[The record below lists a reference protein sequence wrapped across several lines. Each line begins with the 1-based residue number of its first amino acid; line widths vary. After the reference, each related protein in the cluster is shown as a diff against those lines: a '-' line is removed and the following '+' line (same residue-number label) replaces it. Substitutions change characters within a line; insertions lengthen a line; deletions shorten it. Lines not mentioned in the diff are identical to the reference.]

1 MGRFGES
8 SFGFYHCPTAAPLRV
23 ASNSLWLEPTACADG
38 EVAPTVGN
46 LATAYSPQQAVVPQP
61 SQRRYLVE
69 VLGHSKRY
77 KKAPG
82 EKPQGQ
88 WVTHTPMV
96 PPVCSVHLVGRSE
109 AVGFPDSV
117 PGMMK

>member
-1 MGRFGES
+1 MFEI
-8 SFGFYHCPTAAPLRV
+8 YHCPTAAPLRV
-23 ASNSLWLEPTACADG
+23 ASNSLRLEPTAFSDG
-38 EVAPTVGN
+38 EVVPTVGN
-46 LATAYSPQQAVVPQP
+46 LATAYSPQQAVVPQT

-69 VLGHSKRY
+69 VLRYAKRY

-82 EKPQGQ
+82 ERPQRE
-88 WVTHTPMV
+88 WVTHKPMV